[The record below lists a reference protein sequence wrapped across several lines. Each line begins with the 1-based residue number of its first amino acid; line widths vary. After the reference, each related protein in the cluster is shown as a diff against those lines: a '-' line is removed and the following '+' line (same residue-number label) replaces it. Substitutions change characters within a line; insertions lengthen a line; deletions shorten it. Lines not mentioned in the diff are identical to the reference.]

1 MKKYKIRINYVLSRE
16 VEFEI
21 DEKANPFER
30 AEEISQE
37 PVNLKCLTP
46 MKINVE
52 FLEGLELK

>member
-1 MKKYKIRINYVLSRE
+1 MKKYKIRINYVMSRE

-37 PVNLKCLTP
+37 PVSLKCLTP
-46 MKINVE
+46 TKTNVE

>member
-1 MKKYKIRINYVLSRE
+1 MKKYKIRIDYVMSRE

-37 PVNLKCLTP
+37 PVDLKCLTA
-46 MKINVE
+46 KDINIH

>member
-1 MKKYKIRINYVLSRE
+1 MKKYKIRIDYVMSRE

-37 PVNLKCLTP
+37 PVSLKCLTAT
-46 MKINVE
+46 KKFVH

>member
-1 MKKYKIRINYVLSRE
+1 MSRE

-46 MKINVE
+46 TKTNVE

>member
-1 MKKYKIRINYVLSRE
+1 MSRE

-37 PVNLKCLTP
+37 PVNLNCLTA
-46 MKINVE
+46 KKKLVH

>member
-1 MKKYKIRINYVLSRE
+1 MKKYKIRIDYVMSRE

-30 AEEISQE
+30 AEEISHE

-46 MKINVE
+46 TKHIVE
-52 FLEGLELK
+52 FLEGLELT

>member
-1 MKKYKIRINYVLSRE
+1 MKKYKIRIDYVMSRE

-37 PVNLKCLTP
+37 PVNLNCLTA
-46 MKINVE
+46 KKKLVH
-52 FLEGLELK
+52 FLEGLEVK

>member
-1 MKKYKIRINYVLSRE
+1 MKKYKIRIDYVMSRE

-21 DEKANPFER
+21 DEKANPFDK
-30 AEEISQE
+30 AKEISQE

-46 MKINVE
+46 TKKNVE

>member
-30 AEEISQE
+30 AEEISEE
-37 PVNLKCLTP
+37 PVDPKCLSA
-46 MKINVE
+46 KKKFIH
-52 FLEGLELK
+52 FLEGLELT

>member
-1 MKKYKIRINYVLSRE
+1 MKKYKIRIDYVMSRE

-37 PVNLKCLTP
+37 PVSLKCLTAT
-46 MKINVE
+46 KKFIH
-52 FLEGLELK
+52 FLEGLELT

>member
-1 MKKYKIRINYVLSRE
+1 MKKYKIRIDYVLSRE

-30 AEEISQE
+30 AEEIAEE
-37 PVNLKCLTP
+37 PVNLKCLTAT
-46 MKINVE
+46 KTNVE